1 MQVQAVLAKL
11 REVRIFRVC
20 ELALWL
26 ACSVP
31 TARRRLRAWA
41 AHTSV
46 NCNGRY
52 YTLPD
57 VPRFDQNGLWR
68 YQEALFSRHGNLKET
83 VRALVGASPAG
94 LTAAQIGA
102 ILGVDARAFLSH
114 FRGDAGLSQL
124 REGRRDV
131 WLSGDAAVRGRQLE
145 ARRCSP
151 VPAENLPSDAE
162 AVRILVEVVRHPR
175 DDVDHIAGHLR
186 AGGQPV
192 PIPRIR
198 SLLECHGLAKGGALD
213 SEQSRR

>member
-1 MQVQAVLAKL
+1 MQVQVQVQVVLAKL
-11 REVRIFRVC
+11 REVRIFQVC

-26 ACSVP
+26 ACSIP

-57 VPRFDQNGLWR
+57 VPRFDRNGLWR

-94 LTAAQIGA
+94 LTSAEIGA

-114 FRGDAGLSQL
+114 FRADAGLSQH
-124 REGRRDV
+124 RDGRRDV

-151 VPAENLPSDAE
+151 E
-162 AVRILVEVVRHPR
+162 AVRILVEVIRHPR
-175 DDVDHIAGHLR
+175 DDVDQIAAHLR
-186 AGGQPV
+186 AGGEPV
-192 PIPRIR
+192 PVPRIR
-198 SLLECHGLAKGGALD
+198 SLLEYHGLAKGGALD
-213 SEQSRR
+213 SEPSRR